1 MLGRPA
7 NDPGSI
13 HLLHDIYRDYLLQDG
28 LSHIDDD
35 LLLKLMLNFSQIEVW
50 DTLRDMMKEASQRH
64 LQHPMLVKTL
74 RLLARGL
81 SGLGDKTM
89 SERYQSLA
97 NSMELDLKGAEPS
110 L

>member
-1 MLGRPA
+1 V
-7 NDPGSI
+7 
-13 HLLHDIYRDYLLQDG
+13 LQDG
-28 LSHIDDD
+28 LSRINDD
-35 LLLKLMLNFSQIEVW
+35 LLLKLMLNFSQIEAW
-50 DTLRDMMKEASQRH
+50 DTLREMMKEAGQRG

-74 RLLARGL
+74 RILARGL
-81 SGLGDKTM
+81 SGLGDRNL